1 MPKPANSVEPTIA
14 SGRSDERSDQ
24 RGQSDRKPGKKQYA
38 KKQGA
43 PTKKQ
48 RKAEARAERRY
59 EDDRQ
64 YRRNRD
70 ERDDRRQG
78 GKRIHRKE
86 IRVIHDERGED
97 AKRYDRR
104 MEAKYGDSGRRGGHG
119 ERHDK
124 HAGERQG
131 KPFRKHAK
139 IRKAPFR
146 LPLTYVNGQAKS
158 RSFQQS
164 QGMNGFFYTGYRS
177 ISR

>member
-1 MPKPANSVEPTIA
+1 MF
-14 SGRSDERSDQ
+14 SGRFLQNRKFIFIPTARLLCPSFSPRKDFGGEEELCKSIMENGISEPLTVRPAMKNKYTVVSGERRLRAARAAGLSKVPCVVLC
-24 RGQSDRKPGKKQYA
+24 QSD
-38 KKQGA
+38 
-43 PTKKQ
+43 
-48 RKAEARAERRY
+48 
-59 EDDRQ
+59 
-64 YRRNRD
+64 
-70 ERDDRRQG
+70 RQG

-146 LPLTYVNGQAKS
+146 S
-158 RSFQQS
+158 R
-164 QGMNGFFYTGYRS
+164 
-177 ISR
+177 

>member
-1 MPKPANSVEPTIA
+1 MPRN
-14 SGRSDERSDQ
+14 
-24 RGQSDRKPGKKQYA
+24 
-38 KKQGA
+38 GA

-64 YRRNRD
+64 DRRNRD

-139 IRKAPFR
+139 SRKAPFR
-146 LPLTYVNGQAKS
+146 S
-158 RSFQQS
+158 R
-164 QGMNGFFYTGYRS
+164 
-177 ISR
+177 

>member
-1 MPKPANSVEPTIA
+1 M
-14 SGRSDERSDQ
+14 
-24 RGQSDRKPGKKQYA
+24 
-38 KKQGA
+38 
-43 PTKKQ
+43 
-48 RKAEARAERRY
+48 
-59 EDDRQ
+59 
-64 YRRNRD
+64 
-70 ERDDRRQG
+70 
-78 GKRIHRKE
+78 
-86 IRVIHDERGED
+86 IHDERGED

>member
-1 MPKPANSVEPTIA
+1 MSSSVPKPANSVEPTIA
-14 SGRSDERSDQ
+14 SGAPSSVPISVANPIGSRQKAVCEKAGRADQ
-24 RGQSDRKPGKKQYA
+24 EA
-38 KKQGA
+38 
-43 PTKKQ
+43 

-131 KPFRKHAK
+131 KPYRKHAEDPPRRRSAPADVRQRSK
-139 IRKAPFR
+139 QKAVHSSNRKE
-146 LPLTYVNGQAKS
+146 
-158 RSFQQS
+158 
-164 QGMNGFFYTGYRS
+164 
-177 ISR
+177 

>member
-1 MPKPANSVEPTIA
+1 MAVKKNCRVMAEGPKGIFCAH
-14 SGRSDERSDQ
+14 
-24 RGQSDRKPGKKQYA
+24 
-38 KKQGA
+38 
-43 PTKKQ
+43 
-48 RKAEARAERRY
+48 
-59 EDDRQ
+59 
-64 YRRNRD
+64 
-70 ERDDRRQG
+70 RRQG

-131 KPFRKHAK
+131 KPYRKHAK

-146 LPLTYVNGQAKS
+146 S
-158 RSFQQS
+158 R
-164 QGMNGFFYTGYRS
+164 
-177 ISR
+177 

>member
-1 MPKPANSVEPTIA
+1 MSSSVPKPANSVEPTIA
-14 SGRSDERSDQ
+14 SG
-24 RGQSDRKPGKKQYA
+24 
-38 KKQGA
+38 A
-43 PTKKQ
+43 PTSVPISVANPIGSPAKSSMRKSRARR

-146 LPLTYVNGQAKS
+146 S
-158 RSFQQS
+158 R
-164 QGMNGFFYTGYRS
+164 
-177 ISR
+177 

>member
-1 MPKPANSVEPTIA
+1 MTVAWKPSMAIPVVVAVT
-14 SGRSDERSDQ
+14 
-24 RGQSDRKPGKKQYA
+24 
-38 KKQGA
+38 
-43 PTKKQ
+43 
-48 RKAEARAERRY
+48 
-59 EDDRQ
+59 
-64 YRRNRD
+64 
-70 ERDDRRQG
+70 
-78 GKRIHRKE
+78 
-86 IRVIHDERGED
+86 
-97 AKRYDRR
+97 
-104 MEAKYGDSGRRGGHG
+104 G